1 MHVYIYVCV
10 YMYMESEVA
19 RRKVS
24 VRASRRRQ
32 PCAGYVILLVWA
44 ICVRSCCQGCASS
57 GRMASMAYKKYYPLI
72 YNERF
77 PNEPENAPGSAGAA
91 ELRIRRSDPGFKRL
105 VQNNN
110 PDIIFRDEEN
120 TGADRMM
127 TYRCKQKL
135 DMLAILTMNYWPNVK
150 LRVIDAWY
158 EQNRYSRS
166 ALHYEG
172 RAVDI
177 TTSDR
182 DRNKLGMLA
191 RLAIQAGF
199 DWVYYE
205 SHLHVHASVQP
216 DSVYRTKRM
225 LNCFAGSSTVLTKE
239 NGRKRMDELEIG
251 DRVLA
256 RKADGKLTFSPV
268 ILFLHRDQ
276 QTKAKF
282 KAVHISNGT
291 LLTISPDHLIY
302 KVDPMTN
309 DNSGGSMETVF
320 AADLLPGDQVFV
332 RNGIFDISRA
342 TVLGIGEIE
351 RQGLYA
357 PMTLEGNIF
366 VDDVLASNYAGT
378 SYETLAHVSMAP
390 ARLYWNV
397 ASTIFQQLGPTTAPT
412 HYYHIHWYARW
423 LWTLADNVSTFV
435 GIPSPLDYFPRP

>member
-1 MHVYIYVCV
+1 MYTYVCV
-10 YMYMESEVA
+10 YMYMESEVV
-19 RRKVS
+19 RREVS
-24 VRASRRRQ
+24 VKASRKWQ
-32 PCAGYVILLVWA
+32 PCAGYVVLLVWA
-44 ICVRSCCQGCASS
+44 ICMRSCCQGCAPGS
-57 GRMASMAYKKYYPLI
+57 RMAGVVYKKHYPLV

-216 DSVYRTKRM
+216 DSVFRTKRM
-225 LNCFAGSSTVLTKE
+225 LNCFSGSSTVLTVE
-239 NGRKRMDELEIG
+239 NRRKRMDELEIG

-256 RKADGKLTFSPV
+256 RKTDGKLTFSPV
-268 ILFLHRDQ
+268 ILFLHRDEQ
-276 QTKAKF
+276 AYAKF
-282 KAVHISNGT
+282 KTVHISNGT
-291 LLTISPDHLIY
+291 VLTISPDHLIY
-302 KVDPMTN
+302 KAN
-309 DNSGGSMETVF
+309 NIIHNGGNAAGAMETIF

-332 RNGIFDISRA
+332 RNGLFDVSQA
-342 TVLGIGEIE
+342 TVLRIGEIQ

-357 PMTLEGNIF
+357 PLTLEGNVF

-390 ARLYWNV
+390 ARFCWTV
-397 ASTIFQQLGPTTAPT
+397 ASKILKLDHTTT
-412 HYYHIHWYARW
+412 TSTDHVHWYARW

-435 GIPSPLDYFPRP
+435 GLLDYIPRL